1 VPYKS
6 FVLSF
11 LADFSPRGICFSHF
25 FGSLFSRAAKRFVS
39 SSRGDFC
46 PRGNMLFA
54 PMRISPSF
62 FPALNAFLN
71 GTSAVLI
78 GIGYYFIKSGR
89 RQAHK
94 RIMLAAFVTSTLFL
108 ISYLYYH
115 LVLRAGVTHF
125 QGEGM
130 WRPVYFSILISHTF
144 LAVVVVPFILV
155 TLYRALKGK
164 FARHKAIARYT
175 FPIWMYVSVTGVV
188 IFVML
193 YKIFVR

>member
-1 VPYKS
+1 
-6 FVLSF
+6 
-11 LADFSPRGICFSHF
+11 
-25 FGSLFSRAAKRFVS
+25 
-39 SSRGDFC
+39 
-46 PRGNMLFA
+46 MQ
-54 PMRISPSF
+54 ISPTF

-78 GIGYYFIKSGR
+78 GAGYYFIKNGR
-89 RQAHK
+89 REAHK
-94 RIMLAAFVTSTLFL
+94 RMMLAAFITSTLFL

-125 QGEGM
+125 KGEGV
-130 WRPVYFSILISHTF
+130 WRPLYFAILLSHTF

-155 TLYRALKGK
+155 TLYRALNGN
-164 FARHKAIARYT
+164 FVRHKAIARYT

-193 YKIFVR
+193 YKIFVQ

>member
-1 VPYKS
+1 
-6 FVLSF
+6 
-11 LADFSPRGICFSHF
+11 
-25 FGSLFSRAAKRFVS
+25 
-39 SSRGDFC
+39 
-46 PRGNMLFA
+46 MQ
-54 PMRISPSF
+54 ISPTF

-71 GTSAVLI
+71 GSSAVLI
-78 GIGYYFIKSGR
+78 GTGYYFIKSGR
-89 RQAHK
+89 REAHK
-94 RIMLAAFVTSTLFL
+94 RMMIAAFVTSILFL

-125 QGEGM
+125 QGQGI

-144 LAVVVVPFILV
+144 LAVVVVPFILI

-164 FARHKAIARYT
+164 FARHRAIARYT

-193 YKIFVR
+193 YKIFVP

>member
-1 VPYKS
+1 
-6 FVLSF
+6 
-11 LADFSPRGICFSHF
+11 
-25 FGSLFSRAAKRFVS
+25 
-39 SSRGDFC
+39 
-46 PRGNMLFA
+46 MQ
-54 PMRISPSF
+54 ISPTF

-78 GIGYYFIKSGR
+78 GSGYYLIKTGR
-89 RQAHK
+89 RDAHK
-94 RIMLAAFVTSTLFL
+94 RMMIAAFITSTLFL

-115 LVLRAGVTHF
+115 VVLRAGVTHF
-125 QGEGM
+125 KGEGV
-130 WRPVYFSILISHTF
+130 WRPVYFTILISHTF

-155 TLYRALKGK
+155 TLSRALKGNFVK
-164 FARHKAIARYT
+164 HKAIARYT

>member
-1 VPYKS
+1 
-6 FVLSF
+6 
-11 LADFSPRGICFSHF
+11 
-25 FGSLFSRAAKRFVS
+25 
-39 SSRGDFC
+39 
-46 PRGNMLFA
+46 MQ
-54 PMRISPSF
+54 ISPTF

-78 GIGYYFIKSGR
+78 GTGYYFIKNGR
-89 RQAHK
+89 REAHK
-94 RIMLAAFVTSTLFL
+94 RMMLAAFVTSALFL

-125 QGEGM
+125 KGEGV
-130 WRPVYFSILISHTF
+130 WRPIYFAILVSHTF

-155 TLYRALKGK
+155 TLYRALKGN

-175 FPIWMYVSVTGVV
+175 FPIWLYVSVTGVV

>member
-1 VPYKS
+1 
-6 FVLSF
+6 
-11 LADFSPRGICFSHF
+11 
-25 FGSLFSRAAKRFVS
+25 
-39 SSRGDFC
+39 
-46 PRGNMLFA
+46 MQ
-54 PMRISPSF
+54 ISPSF

-71 GTSAVLI
+71 GSSAVLI
-78 GIGYYFIKSGR
+78 GSGYYLIKSGR
-89 RQAHK
+89 REAHK
-94 RIMLAAFVTSTLFL
+94 RMMITAFITSTLFL

-125 QGEGM
+125 RGDGL

-155 TLYRALKGK
+155 TLYRALKGN
-164 FARHKAIARYT
+164 FARHRAIARYT

>member
-1 VPYKS
+1 MQ
-6 FVLSF
+6 
-11 LADFSPRGICFSHF
+11 I
-25 FGSLFSRAAKRFVS
+25 S
-39 SSRGDFC
+39 ST
-46 PRGNMLFA
+46 
-54 PMRISPSF
+54 F

-78 GIGYYFIKSGR
+78 GTGYYFIRNGR

-94 RIMLAAFVTSTLFL
+94 RMMLSAFITSTLFL
-108 ISYLYYH
+108 ASYLYYH

-125 QGEGM
+125 QGEGL
-130 WRPVYFSILISHTF
+130 WRPIYFSILLSHTI

-155 TLYRALKGK
+155 TVYRALKGN
-164 FARHKAIARYT
+164 FPRHRAIARYT

-193 YKIFVR
+193 YKIFVV